1 MQTFSSTNKNRS
13 TLRYLSSNRKLIS
26 NTTCSISYL
35 CFPRKLIHKASDKW
49 SRCMVALL
57 YAQNMKLSKFPAS
70 HSRHWLER
78 VTTDESNWMTIEN
91 LEMLTADT
99 PGLLINVFLRNSD
112 CCWAK
117 TPSDDIHGWRHPPS
131 WSTQKMDA
139 WGHPNN
145 CKANQNSHHR
155 CLISLKLIQ
164 IHSIWLPITRIKG
177 SNRHPSSDQ
186 VSRRNKS
193 NLNILIIHVAF
204 TSKKQSS

>member
-1 MQTFSSTNKNRS
+1 
-13 TLRYLSSNRKLIS
+13 
-26 NTTCSISYL
+26 
-35 CFPRKLIHKASDKW
+35 
-49 SRCMVALL
+49 MVALL

-164 IHSIWLPITRIKG
+164 IHSIWLTSCCLYYCLIIDELMNILFFWKVWLPITRIKG